1 MARSPAP
8 GSWSESEMTF
18 ASRPVPG
25 RLATTSYALLV
36 SLIVLLATNFLMP
49 SSAMAQVSHAAD
61 IALTPE
67 ESQKLAEAREAVMK
81 TPEMKAAFAK
91 FNAARKLYQQD
102 RQKFPVER
110 DKEVAIAFRKATK
123 EFEQAK
129 QMALLSTDP
138 TLKPLLDKEAALKKA
153 SRHQNEGE
161 ELTDSDSPR
170 NPAIRPVQE
179 TPGLPRVLLIGDSIS
194 IGYTLQVRRLLAG
207 KANVQRIP
215 INGGATEVGISHMAK
230 WLGDAK
236 WDVIHFNF
244 GLHDAKQVSQTRFR
258 SSREQYRENL
268 ERLVSLMKPTGAKLI
283 FATTT
288 PVPHDGVLTPTR
300 RFDDIA
306 ARNEIAKEVMAA
318 NGVAIDDLY
327 AAVLPRQSEIGRT
340 NDVHFKPEGYEL
352 LAKSVATSIEAAL
365 PTR

>member
-1 MARSPAP
+1 MIV
-8 GSWSESEMTF
+8 
-18 ASRPVPG
+18 ASRLTLG
-25 RLATTSYALLV
+25 SLTAMWRALFVL
-36 SLIVLLATNFLMP
+36 LIVAPTTTFLLP
-49 SSAMAQVSHAAD
+49 CSAMAQASHAAD
-61 IALTPE
+61 ATLTPE
-67 ESQKLAEAREAVMK
+67 ESGRLAEAREAVMK
-81 TPEMKAAFAK
+81 TPEMKAAFAT
-91 FNAARKLYQQD
+91 FNAARKQYQQD
-102 RQKFPVER
+102 RQKFAAER

-123 EFEQAK
+123 EFERAK

-153 SRHQNEGE
+153 SRHENEGE
-161 ELTDSDSPR
+161 ELTDSDSPG
-170 NPAIRPVQE
+170 NHAIRAAQE
-179 TPGLPRVLLIGDSIS
+179 IPGLPRVLLIGDSIS

-230 WLGDAK
+230 WLGNAK

-258 SSREQYRENL
+258 ASREQYRENL
-268 ERLVSLMKPTGAKLI
+268 GRLVSLMKPTGAKLI

-306 ARNEIAKEVMAA
+306 ARNEIAKEVMAE

-327 AAVLPRQSEIGRT
+327 SVVLPRAADIGRT
-340 NDVHFKPEGYEL
+340 NDVHFKPEGYEV
-352 LAKSVATSIEAAL
+352 LAKSVAASIEAAL

>member
-1 MARSPAP
+1 
-8 GSWSESEMTF
+8 MTF

-194 IGYTLQVRRLLAG
+194 IGYTLAVREELKG
-207 KANVQRIP
+207 KANVHRP
-215 INGGATEVGISHMAK
+215 ATNCGPTTTGVSQIDK
-230 WLGDAK
+230 WLGEGK

-244 GLHDAKQVSQTRFR
+244 GLHDLKFVDDQGKNAPPDKGHPQVSEGDYQK
-258 SSREQYRENL
+258 NL
-268 ERLVSLMKPTGAKLI
+268 ETLVARMKRTGAKLI

-288 PVPHDGVLTPTR
+288 PVPEG
-300 RFDDIA
+300 A
-306 ARNEIAKEVMAA
+306 QARIKGDEKKYNEIAVAVMKK

-327 AAVLPRQSEIGRT
+327 SFSLPKLAELQLPA
-340 NDVHFKPEGYEL
+340 NVHFKPEGSKA
-352 LAKSVATSIEAAL
+352 LAQQVAAEIQKAL
-365 PTR
+365 EMK